1 MPRMGSSIERIS
13 LTVNGTSYALGP
25 LEGLDDLR
33 EQILRAAR
41 ATGGFLN
48 VTADGGQR
56 LSFFVTSATAIVI
69 SVSTVALHADTAD
82 GTPARC
88 GEDAF
93 SGYEDD
99 DIPFDII

>member
-1 MPRMGSSIERIS
+1 
-13 LTVNGTSYALGP
+13 
-25 LEGLDDLR
+25 
-33 EQILRAAR
+33 
-41 ATGGFLN
+41 
-48 VTADGGQR
+48 
-56 LSFFVTSATAIVI
+56 
-69 SVSTVALHADTAD
+69 ADTAD